1 MPQAKRLVAAALAD
15 KHDSIV
21 SKAIKNVDYYMRRNY
36 IVYSSHAKKKLA
48 MLEASLGA
56 T

>member
-1 MPQAKRLVAAALAD
+1 MPQAKRLVTAALTD
-15 KHDSIV
+15 NHSVV

-36 IVYSSHAKKKLA
+36 IAYRSHAKKKLA
-48 MLEASLGA
+48 ALEASLGA